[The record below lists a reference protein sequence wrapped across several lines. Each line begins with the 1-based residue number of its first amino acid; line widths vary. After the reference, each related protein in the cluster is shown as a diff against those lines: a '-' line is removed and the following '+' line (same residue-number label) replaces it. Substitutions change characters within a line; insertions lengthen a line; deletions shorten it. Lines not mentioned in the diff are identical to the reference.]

1 MREISNLGK
10 KKSSPNQPLVSIIT
24 TVLNGE
30 KYIEETILSVVNQS
44 YNNIEYIIVDGG
56 SNDKTIEIIKK
67 YEDRIDYWNSEKDS
81 GIYFGFNRGLKL
93 FTGDLVGFVNS
104 DDTLN
109 KDAIGTLV
117 NYYNLLNFVTK
128 IIKKLAEKLNS

>member
-30 KYIEETILSVVNQS
+30 KYIEETILSVLNQS

-56 SNDKTIEIIKK
+56 SNDKTIEIIKQM
-67 YEDRIDYWNSEKDS
+67 IWHS
-81 GIYFGFNRGLKL
+81 
-93 FTGDLVGFVNS
+93 
-104 DDTLN
+104 
-109 KDAIGTLV
+109 
-117 NYYNLLNFVTK
+117 
-128 IIKKLAEKLNS
+128 